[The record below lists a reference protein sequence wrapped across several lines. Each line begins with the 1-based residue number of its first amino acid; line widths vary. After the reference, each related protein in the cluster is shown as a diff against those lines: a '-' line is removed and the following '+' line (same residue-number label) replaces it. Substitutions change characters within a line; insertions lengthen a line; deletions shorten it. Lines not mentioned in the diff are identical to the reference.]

1 MSGKPNIHPFTFRSC
16 AISCAIGGPLLH
28 AAALASLNRHCQYAP
43 VCAPGRT
50 STMDLCSGG
59 AAFYAAQKSP
69 LAKNA
74 TGTEET
80 PMADA
85 EPKLLLPVLRP
96 FYDAAIPLS
105 WLIVRVAVGW
115 NLLVHGWG
123 KIMAGPTEAY
133 LKGYSD
139 MGFTPAELWF
149 WSSTVVETTAGV
161 ALILGLFTRFFAAAV
176 AIELLIITVIYWK
189 TGFAWTRRGYEY
201 TLMWGLISFA
211 IALRGGGPYS
221 LDRKLGREL

>member
-1 MSGKPNIHPFTFRSC
+1 MKKSRKPTRSSNHLLSPVAKSPFVPKRSRSGGN
-16 AISCAIGGPLLH
+16 G
-28 AAALASLNRHCQYAP
+28 LASRRSPSGATIVPKTGYK
-43 VCAPGRT
+43 V
-50 STMDLCSGG
+50 CSGA
-59 AAFYAAQKSP
+59 AAFYAAQKSRP
-69 LAKNA
+69 E
-74 TGTEET
+74 TERT
-80 PMADA
+80 LMADA
-85 EPKLLLPVLRP
+85 EPKLLLPILRP
-96 FYDAAIPLS
+96 FYDAVVPLS

-133 LKGYSD
+133 LKGFSD
-139 MGFTPAELWF
+139 IGFIPAAPWF
-149 WSSTVVETTAGV
+149 WRGLVIEPAGGI

-176 AIELLIITVIYWK
+176 AIEMLIITLVYWK